1 MITVSGVKVPISLDG
16 APLMVTTLPQ
26 QSQTTTNLVPLTI
39 PAGTILAYT
48 QTSSNKNDQ
57 PTVVDGSQ
65 NAAYMSQNPVTIK
78 LS

>member
-16 APLMVTTLPQ
+16 APIMVTTMPQ
-26 QSQTTTNLVPLTI
+26 QSQTANLVPLNI
-39 PAGTILAYT
+39 PAGSILAYT

-57 PTVVDGSQ
+57 PTVDGSP
-65 NAAYMSQNPVTIK
+65 NTAYMSQNPVTIK